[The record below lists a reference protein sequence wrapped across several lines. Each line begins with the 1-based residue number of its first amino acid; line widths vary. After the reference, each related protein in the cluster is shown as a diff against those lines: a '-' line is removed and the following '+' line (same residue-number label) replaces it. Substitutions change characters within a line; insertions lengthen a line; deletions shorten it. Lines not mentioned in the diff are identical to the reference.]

1 LKVKCRAHVPLGSG
15 RQKTGALRNGTI
27 PRPGGVIPVKDAALS
42 LAAGRRCVTIAK
54 VNKPKALWGLGSVA
68 AVVQSGEIL
77 ALAGMGVLLL
87 NNLGRRR
94 VRQGRPPAIRG
105 LAKWL
110 AYGDFVAFG
119 LILAGLVVMYL
130 QK

>member
-1 LKVKCRAHVPLGSG
+1 VVVKA
-15 RQKTGALRNGTI
+15 
-27 PRPGGVIPVKDAALS
+27 
-42 LAAGRRCVTIAK
+42 
-54 VNKPKALWGLGSVA
+54 
-68 AVVQSGEIL
+68 GEIL

-94 VRQGRPPAIRG
+94 GRQGRPAPAGG
-105 LAKWL
+105 LGRWL